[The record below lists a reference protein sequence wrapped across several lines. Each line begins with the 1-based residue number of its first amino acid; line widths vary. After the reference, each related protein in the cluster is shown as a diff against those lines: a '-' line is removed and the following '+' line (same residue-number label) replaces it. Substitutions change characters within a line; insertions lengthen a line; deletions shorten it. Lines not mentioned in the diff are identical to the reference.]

1 MKNKGTIKRLLI
13 YTKPYAP
20 LIMLSFVCAAI
31 NVVIML
37 TVPVTIGSAVD
48 RITETGQVDFRML
61 PAYIFRLAAAAAG
74 AAVMQWLTVYIGS
87 VVTGKTVRDLRV
99 KLFDKITTLPL
110 RTLDGISHGR
120 IVNSATNDV
129 DMVSD
134 GLLTAATQLFTGCAV
149 IIGTL
154 IFMAV
159 INIYITA
166 AVVLLTPLSLITA
179 GVIAKGSYHHFNEQT
194 IAQSELASGADGLL
208 SCRETLMAYH
218 YEEHA
223 CEYIGVINHRLAVC
237 GLRAQFW
244 SAMTNPST
252 RLVNAL
258 VYAAAGIFGAL
269 FAVSGDITVGQIST
283 FLIYAG
289 QYTKPFNEISGIIAQ
304 LQSAS
309 AAAARVFEIIDLPDE
324 EEINEFILP
333 DVITGGVEFRHIDFS
348 YNPGKPLIRDFSL
361 SIKKGEKI
369 AIVGQTGSG
378 KTTVINLLMR
388 FLDADAGNIE
398 FDGTDIRH
406 VPRRVLRTYFG
417 MVLQDSWLFA
427 GTIRE
432 NIAYGK
438 PGASDEEIE
447 KAAKN
452 SRAHGFISRLSD
464 GYDTTITD
472 HTSLSFGQTQ
482 LLCIARVMLVNPP
495 ILILDEA
502 TSGIDTNTEI
512 RVQDAL
518 SVLMS
523 GKTSIIVAH
532 RLSTI
537 KNADVIVVMH
547 DGKIAEQGTH
557 LTLIDQKGI
566 YAELYRA
573 MAE

>member
-1 MKNKGTIKRLLI
+1 MV
-13 YTKPYAP
+13 
-20 LIMLSFVCAAI
+20 LSFVCAAA
-31 NVVIML
+31 NVVIIL

-48 RITETGQVDFRML
+48 RMTEAGQVDFHTL
-61 PAYIFRLAAAAAG
+61 PVYIFRLAFAAAG

-87 VVTGKTVRDLRV
+87 IVTGKTVRDLRV
-99 KLFDKITTLPL
+99 RLFDKITTLPL
-110 RTLDGISHGR
+110 RTLDRISHGR

-149 IIGTL
+149 IVGTL

-159 INIYITA
+159 INIYITS

-179 GVIAKGSYHHFNEQT
+179 GVIAKRSYHHFNEQT
-194 IAQSELASGADGLL
+194 IAQGELASGADGLL
-208 SCRETLMAYH
+208 SCRETVMAYN

-223 CEYIGVINHRLAVC
+223 CEYIGNINSRLAVC

-252 RLVNAL
+252 RFVNAL
-258 VYAAAGIFGAL
+258 VFAAAGIFGAL

-309 AAAARVFEIIDLPDE
+309 AAAVRVFEIIDLSDE
-324 EEINEFILP
+324 EETNDLILP
-333 DVITGGVEFRHIDFS
+333 DDITGGVEFRHIDFS
-348 YNPGKPLIRDFSL
+348 YTQGKPLIRDFSL
-361 SIKKGEKI
+361 SIKKGERI

-388 FLDADAGNIE
+388 FLDADSGNIE

-406 VPRRVLRTYFG
+406 VSRRTLRTYFG

-438 PGASDEEIE
+438 PNATDDEIE
-447 KAAKN
+447 KAAIY
-452 SRAHGFISRLSD
+452 SRAHGFITRLAD
-464 GYDTTITD
+464 GYNTTITD
-472 HTSLSFGQTQ
+472 HTSLSFGETQ

-502 TSGIDTNTEI
+502 TSGIDTRTEI
-512 RVQDAL
+512 HVQAAL
-518 SVLMS
+518 TALMS

-537 KNADVIVVMH
+537 KNADVIVVMQ

-557 LTLIDQKGI
+557 GTLIEQNGV
-566 YAELYRA
+566 YAGLYRA